1 MDGVQPEGIAPL
13 AIGGHPLE
21 TLLRDGN
28 RVILDAG
35 FVAPL
40 LQDAIEAHDADAS
53 AHLILCAGPFPELAA
68 PATPSGHRT
77 PLIRPFHVGVAEF
90 RKRGHHRLDLMVP
103 FAAQAAPAMEKWAE
117 EGFACRVHV
126 LAERPLELTL
136 PAWVSGLVGEGDAEA
151 LVFDYVGFPS
161 ATLGEVA
168 VRIEIPVFD
177 LGHLALD
184 ELEKILSDP

>member
-1 MDGVQPEGIAPL
+1 M

-53 AHLILCAGPFPELAA
+53 AHLILCAGPFPELAV

-117 EGFACRVHV
+117 EGFTCRVHV
-126 LAERPLELTL
+126 LAERPLELTF

>member
-1 MDGVQPEGIAPL
+1 M
-13 AIGGHPLE
+13 
-21 TLLRDGN
+21 
-28 RVILDAG
+28 
-35 FVAPL
+35 
-40 LQDAIEAHDADAS
+40 
-53 AHLILCAGPFPELAA
+53 
-68 PATPSGHRT
+68 
-77 PLIRPFHVGVAEF
+77 
-90 RKRGHHRLDLMVP
+90 
-103 FAAQAAPAMEKWAE
+103 
-117 EGFACRVHV
+117 